1 MNRKAT
7 ALDVAKLAGVS
18 RSAVSLVLN
27 GRGDG
32 NVALESQRR
41 IREAAAALNYSP
53 NKIALSLR
61 NQQSRV
67 IGIVSDEVV
76 TSPFDGNIIAGAD
89 AVARSHG
96 FVTVVMDTEHD
107 ESRDESAVETLL
119 DRQVDGL
126 MYVTVG
132 LRPLNVPPNMAR
144 VPSILANCFDDR
156 SDAGLRAVIPD
167 EVRGGREATEHVMAL
182 GHRDIAFL
190 AGDSLTPAAPRRI
203 EGYREAFS
211 SAGRPVN
218 EDRVLQVGWDID
230 TGFHGAMK
238 LLDGVDPASRPT
250 AILCANDRLAIG
262 VVLACNRLGLNI
274 PQDVSV
280 MGYDDEFRIAQ
291 TMVPALSTMALPLRE
306 MGAAA
311 MTALLA
317 EVVAVPNGSAA
328 TGRPTETHDGGAHL
342 PAGSV
347 TVTAPVAA
355 ETLVPC
361 RLVVRESTGPVPAGR
376 G

>member
-32 NVALESQRR
+32 NVALESQQR

-61 NQQSRV
+61 NRQSRV
-67 IGIVSDEVV
+67 IGIVSDQVV

-96 FVTVVMDTEHD
+96 FVTVVMDTELD

-132 LRPLNVPPNMAR
+132 LRPLHVPPNMAR

-156 SDAGLRAVIPD
+156 PEAGLPAVIPD
-167 EVRGGREATEHVMAL
+167 EVRGGREAAEHVMAL

-203 EGYREAFS
+203 EGYRDAFKA
-211 SAGRPVN
+211 AGLPVN

-230 TGFHGAMK
+230 AGFHGAMK
-238 LLDGVDPASRPT
+238 LLDGVEASARPT

-262 VVLACNRLGLNI
+262 VVLACYRLGLNV

-280 MGYDDEFRIAQ
+280 MGYDDEFRVAKA
-291 TMVPALSTMALPLRE
+291 MVPALSTMALPLRE

-317 EVVAVPNGSAA
+317 EVEAAPNGKND
-328 TGRPTETHDGGAHL
+328 DGGPGAS
-342 PAGSV
+342 PADGASAEPA
-347 TVTAPVAA
+347 TSA
-355 ETLVPC
+355 ETMVPC
-361 RLVVRESTGPVPAGR
+361 RLVVRDSTGPVPAGR
-376 G
+376 

>member
-32 NVALESQRR
+32 NVAVESQQR

-61 NQQSRV
+61 NQQSRI
-67 IGIVSDEVV
+67 IGIVSDQVV

-96 FVTVVMDTEHD
+96 FVTVVMDTELD

-132 LRPLNVPPNMAR
+132 LRPLHVPPNMAR

-156 SDAGLRAVIPD
+156 PDSRLPAVIPD
-167 EVRGGREATEHVMAL
+167 EVRGGREAAEHVMSL

-203 EGYREAFS
+203 EGYREAFGA
-211 SAGRPVN
+211 AGMPVN
-218 EDRVLQVGWDID
+218 EDRILQVGWDID

-238 LLDGVDPASRPT
+238 FLDGVEPAVRPT

-262 VVLACNRLGLNI
+262 VVLACYRLGLNV

-280 MGYDDEFRIAQ
+280 MGYDDEFRVAQ
-291 TMVPALSTMALPLRE
+291 TMVPALTTMALPLRE

-317 EVVAVPNGSAA
+317 EVEAA
-328 TGRPTETHDGGAHL
+328 PGKTDDGGK
-342 PAGSV
+342 
-347 TVTAPVAA
+347 AA
-355 ETLVPC
+355 DAAAASTSAEATVPC
-361 RLVVRESTGPVPAGR
+361 RLVIRDSTGAVPAGR
-376 G
+376 

>member
-32 NVALESQRR
+32 NVALESQQR
-41 IREAAAALNYSP
+41 IREAAATLNYSP

-67 IGIVSDEVV
+67 IGIVSDQVV

-96 FVTVVMDTEHD
+96 FVTVVMDTELD

-132 LRPLNVPPNMAR
+132 LRPLHVPPNMAR

-156 SDAGLRAVIPD
+156 PGAGLPAVIPD
-167 EVRGGREATEHVMAL
+167 EVRGGREAAEHVMAL

-203 EGYREAFS
+203 EGYREAFVN
-211 SAGRPVN
+211 ARMPVN
-218 EDRVLQVGWDID
+218 EDRIIQVGWDTD
-230 TGFHGAMK
+230 AGFHGAMK

-250 AILCANDRLAIG
+250 AILCANDRTAIG
-262 VVLACNRLGLNI
+262 VVLACYRLGLSI
-274 PQDVSV
+274 PQDVSI
-280 MGYDDEFRIAQ
+280 MGYDDEFRIAK

-317 EVVAVPNGSAA
+317 DVGSAPH
-328 TGRPTETHDGGAHL
+328 GKHDGGGA
-342 PAGSV
+342 ATSAA
-347 TVTAPVAA
+347 VTAPGTGA
-355 ETLVPC
+355 EMMVPC
-361 RLVVRESTGPVPAGR
+361 RLVVRDSTGPVPAGR
-376 G
+376 

>member
-32 NVALESQRR
+32 NVAPESQQR

-61 NQQSRV
+61 NQQSRI
-67 IGIVSDEVV
+67 IGIVSDQVV

-89 AVARSHG
+89 AVAREHG
-96 FVTVVMDTEHD
+96 FVTVVMDTELD
-107 ESRDESAVETLL
+107 EARDESAVETLL

-132 LRPLNVPPNMAR
+132 LRPLHVPVNMAR

-156 SDAGLRAVIPD
+156 EGAGLPAVIPD
-167 EVRGGREATEHVMAL
+167 EVRGGREAAEHVMSL

-203 EGYREAFS
+203 EGHREAFRR
-211 SAGRPVN
+211 AGLPVGEN
-218 EDRVLQVGWDID
+218 RILQVGWDID
-230 TGFHGAMK
+230 AGFHGTMK
-238 LLDGVDPASRPT
+238 LLDGVDPAHRPT
-250 AILCANDRLAIG
+250 AILCANDRLAVG
-262 VVLACNRLGLNI
+262 VVLACYRLGLDV
-274 PQDVSV
+274 PQDISV
-280 MGYDDEFRIAQ
+280 MGYDDEFRVAKS
-291 TMVPALSTMALPLRE
+291 MVPALSTMALPLRE

-317 EVVAVPNGSAA
+317 DV
-328 TGRPTETHDGGAHL
+328 GRARDSTHDGGA
-342 PAGSV
+342 PAAGS
-347 TVTAPVAA
+347 APGTSR
-355 ETLVPC
+355 ESMVPC
-361 RLVVRESTGPVPAGR
+361 RLVVRDSTGPLPAGR
-376 G
+376 

>member
-1 MNRKAT
+1 MKRKAT

-18 RSAVSLVLN
+18 RSAVSLVLYD
-27 GRGDG
+27 RRKG
-32 NVALESQRR
+32 NVALESQQR
-41 IREAAAALNYSP
+41 IRDAAAALNYSP

-61 NQQSRV
+61 NQQSRI
-67 IGIVSDEVV
+67 IGIVSDQVV

-89 AVARSHG
+89 AVAREHG
-96 FVTVVMDTEHD
+96 FVTVVMDTELD
-107 ESRDESAVETLL
+107 ESRDACAVETLL
-119 DRQVDGL
+119 DLQVDGL

-132 LRPLNVPPNMAR
+132 LRPLHVPPNMAR

-156 SDAGLRAVIPD
+156 PNAGLPAVIPD
-167 EVRGGREATEHVMAL
+167 EVRGGREAAGHVMGL

-203 EGYREAFS
+203 EGYRQAFS
-211 SAGRPVN
+211 SAGMPVN

-230 TGFHGAMK
+230 AGFHGAMK
-238 LLDGVDPASRPT
+238 LLDGTEPGARPT

-262 VVLACNRLGLNI
+262 VVLACYRLGLSV

-280 MGYDDEFRIAQ
+280 MGYDDEFRVAK

-311 MTALLA
+311 MTSLLA
-317 EVVAVPNGSAA
+317 EVGSVPGGENPDDGAPATAPSSA
-328 TGRPTETHDGGAHL
+328 TETM
-342 PAGSV
+342 
-347 TVTAPVAA
+347 
-355 ETLVPC
+355 VPC
-361 RLVVRESTGPVPAGR
+361 QLVVRDSTGPVPAGR
-376 G
+376 